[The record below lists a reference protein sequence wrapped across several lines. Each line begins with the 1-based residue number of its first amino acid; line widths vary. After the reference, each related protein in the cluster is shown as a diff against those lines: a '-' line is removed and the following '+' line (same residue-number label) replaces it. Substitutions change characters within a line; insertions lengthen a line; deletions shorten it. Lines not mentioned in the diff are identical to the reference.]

1 MSIEKVLLQN
11 GVCIYKQ
18 VKNLHGNTHYS
29 NMKIVRPRNLN
40 LIMTANVN
48 INYLRNE
55 FYALSELVKENDNSQ
70 N

>member
-1 MSIEKVLLQN
+1 MI
-11 GVCIYKQ
+11 
-18 VKNLHGNTHYS
+18 
-29 NMKIVRPRNLN
+29 
-40 LIMTANVN
+40 ANVN